1 MGVVSPLGCDLDTFW
16 SRLTG
21 GQSGIGPVTHFDV
34 SDYVSKIAAEVD
46 GFDADAYVD
55 RKERR
60 RMDLY
65 SQYAYAAAGM
75 AIQHAGLDMSAEDPN
90 RIGCIV
96 GSGIGGLLTLED
108 QHASLLKRG
117 PARCSPF
124 MIPMMICNMA
134 AGLIAIK
141 YNLKGPN
148 YAAVSACAT
157 AAHCLGDAFRVI
169 QRGDADVM
177 VTGGAEAAVCPLGIA
192 GFNALR
198 ALSTRNDDPQRA
210 SRPFDKERDG
220 FVMGEGGAILIL
232 EDLEH
237 AQARGAQIFC
247 EVGGYGMTCD
257 AFHMTAPSED
267 GEGAARAMKLAVSDA
282 GLAPGAVDYIN
293 AHGTSTPL
301 NDKIETNAIK
311 TALGEDN
318 ARKAMISSSKSMT
331 GHMLGAA
338 GGIESIVCA
347 MAIASGVVPP
357 TINQEVSDPEC
368 DLDYVPNTS
377 RDAAV
382 NVALNNSL
390 GFGGHNVCLLFKKM
404 A

>member
-1 MGVVSPLGCDLDTFW
+1 MGAVSPLGCDLDTFW
-16 SRLTG
+16 TRLTNG
-21 GQSGIGPVTHFDV
+21 ESGAGPVTAFDV
-34 SDYVSKIAAEVD
+34 SDYATKIAAEVD
-46 GFDADAYVD
+46 GFDPDAYID

-65 SQYAYAAAGM
+65 CQYAYAAAEM
-75 AIQHAGLDMSAEDPN
+75 AIKHSGLDMSAENPD

-96 GSGIGGLLTLED
+96 GSGIGGLLTLEA
-108 QHASLLKRG
+108 QHSSLLKRG
-117 PARCSPF
+117 PGRCSPF

-141 YNLKGPN
+141 HNLKGPN

-169 QRGDADVM
+169 QRGDADVV
-177 VTGGAEAAVCPLGIA
+177 VTGGAEAPICPLGIG

-198 ALSTRNDDPQRA
+198 ALSTRNDDPLRA

-220 FVMGEGGAILIL
+220 FLMGEGGAILVVEEL
-232 EDLEH
+232 ER
-237 AQARGAQIFC
+237 AKARGATIFC
-247 EVGGYGMTCD
+247 EVAGYGMTCD
-257 AFHMTAPSED
+257 AFHMTAPADD
-267 GEGAARAMKLAVSDA
+267 GEGAARAMKAAVADA
-282 GLAPGAVDYIN
+282 GLTPDAVDYVN

-311 TALGEDN
+311 LALGEDN
-318 ARKAMISSSKSMT
+318 ARKLMISSSKSMT

-347 MAIASGVVPP
+347 LAIANGVVPP
-357 TINQEVSDPEC
+357 TINQEVPDPEC
-368 DLDYVPNTS
+368 DLDYVPNTA
-377 RDAAV
+377 REATV
-382 NVALNNSL
+382 NVTLNNSL
-390 GFGGHNVCLLFKKM
+390 GFGGHNVCLLFKKVD
-404 A
+404 